1 MLKLSDL
8 TAAIADKQK
17 LAADLAAAQEQIT
30 TLMADLD
37 TSKAFALAETARADG
52 FAAEIALANTSIEAL
67 RGQVFTLEGEKKTV
81 AEATVEQIAQL
92 GVNASELP
100 ASAGMVADDPVTEYQ
115 AAIESGDKKKQAE
128 IYATHKQALF
138 AHARKNLSNG

>member
-1 MLKLSDL
+1 MIGLFLVTHGSL
-8 TAAIADKQK
+8 
-17 LAADLAAAQEQIT
+17 
-30 TLMADLD
+30 
-37 TSKAFALAETARADG
+37 
-52 FAAEIALANTSIEAL
+52 
-67 RGQVFTLEGEKKTV
+67 GESLIQCACHVLNKRPL
-81 AEATVEQIAQL
+81 QIAQL